1 MRYSHPSALLVA
13 MAALLAPAAAAQDDR
28 PQMPKPYVP
37 VAANPKPFVP
47 SQTTRRAPAPRQ
59 QAAPPSSRGGLMGV
73 PAKLPNV
80 LGRNRSLP
88 LERRITLP
96 GLPAD
101 DHPGSG
107 PIVGPIGSPGW
118 HPGWDRDCDIIS
130 GGGLVVDGRIVSGDW
145 KVGFHLGGPTI
156 IDCDKDDGH
165 HHHDHHWYR
174 GIPWRYG
181 YGSWYRTGAIDG
193 VYTQPVDYSLR
204 MPQLTQ
210 PPAPP
215 PQPERELTAL
225 ERAELLIAVEELGG
239 AISAY
244 RDHLAAD
251 PEDVQAMRALG
262 VAMIEH
268 GRMEDGVAMV
278 ALAYRTDPMLART
291 PLDLGALGL
300 DGKRYDSLL
309 ARVLG
314 FAKRIDSGSAHLVG
328 AMLLQAD
335 GKVSGASRV
344 LERSE
349 NAGLEGAIA
358 DAFRRELG
366 RAANG

>member
-1 MRYSHPSALLVA
+1 MRYSTPSALIVA
-13 MAALLAPAAAAQDDR
+13 LALLAPGAGAQNDR
-28 PQMPKPYVP
+28 PQ
-37 VAANPKPFVP
+37 APKPFVP
-47 SQTTRRAPAPRQ
+47 VP
-59 QAAPPSSRGGLMGV
+59 AAPKPFVPTQGVARPAIPKVSPNATRPSARGGLMGV

-96 GLPAD
+96 GLAPD
-101 DHPGSG
+101 GHPGSG
-107 PIVGPIGSPGW
+107 PVVGPIGGPI
-118 HPGWDRDCDIIS
+118 WDPDCDFDR
-130 GGGLVVDGRIVSGDW
+130 GGLVVDGRVIDGDW
-145 KVGFHLGGPTI
+145 KVGFHLGGPSL
-156 IDCDKDDGH
+156 IDCDKDDH
-165 HHHDHHWYR
+165 HHHDHWFHGVPWYYR
-174 GIPWRYG
+174 

-204 MPQLTQ
+204 MPQIAQ

-215 PQPERELTAL
+215 AQPERELTAI
-225 ERAELLIAVEELGG
+225 ERAELLMAVEELDG

-244 RDHLAAD
+244 REHLGAD
-251 PEDVQAMRALG
+251 PEDVQAIRALG
-262 VAMIEH
+262 LAMIED
-268 GRMEDGVAMV
+268 GRFEDGVAMV

-291 PLDLGALGL
+291 PLDLAALGL
-300 DGKRYDSLL
+300 DGKRYNSLL

-314 FAKRIDSGSAHLVG
+314 FAKRTDSGSAHLVG

-335 GKVSGASRV
+335 GKLSGAARV

-349 NAGLEGAIA
+349 KAGLEDAIA

-366 RAANG
+366 RPANG